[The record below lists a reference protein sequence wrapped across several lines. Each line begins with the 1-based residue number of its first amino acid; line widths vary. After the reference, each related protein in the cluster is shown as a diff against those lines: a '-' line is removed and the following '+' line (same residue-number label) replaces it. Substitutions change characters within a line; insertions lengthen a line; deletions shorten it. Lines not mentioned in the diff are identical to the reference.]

1 MKFTTKEYRHIRSG
15 GQPQFRG
22 YRSWKRAL
30 LNFEHDGDQTPSTGL
45 RHPSRRKVPESDA
58 RSVGSDLSGHGCPWR
73 SSEWRH
79 WSAGQNEWRHW
90 SAGQTKVAES
100 NAVPPTTTLLAEER
114 QVCTQLRWSLWRL
127 WTPLPFHWLRNED
140 RLKTTVNKGVLTPI
154 PPSFTPFGLTEKWQ
168 VPSGGIYVPCIP
180 CMPGASDRRRLG
192 SLLCESFTN
201 KS

>member
-1 MKFTTKEYRHIRSG
+1 MKFTTKGYRHIRSG

-58 RSVGSDLSGHGCPWR
+58 RSVGGDLSGHGCPWR

-79 WSAGQNEWRHW
+79 WSAGQTN
-90 SAGQTKVAES
+90 VAES
-100 NAVPPTTTLLAEER
+100 NAVPPTTTLLAEEW
-114 QVCTQLRWSLWRL
+114 QVCTQSQWCLWRL

-140 RLKTTVNKGVLTPI
+140 RLKTTVNKRVLT
-154 PPSFTPFGLTEKWQ
+154 PSFTPFGLRN
-168 VPSGGIYVPCIP
+168 
-180 CMPGASDRRRLG
+180 DR
-192 SLLCESFTN
+192 
-201 KS
+201 